1 MNRLLPIMNWF
12 SMSGVFIQRKEV
24 TMTHKS
30 RFVLGAAA
38 ALIGVALLGAP
49 VDTYAKPDEA
59 VSSKRDNDKDE
70 DKDKKKKGTQHYKA
84 TICSDGK
91 VYGGGPGNTRA
102 CKRGFTTVAGQ
113 VTYDGKKAKV
123 SGRPTCLPSSRGP
136 SNTVT
141 WCGVA
146 DDGVPG
152 RQRFIS
158 LGANGQ
164 MESTGETSSEVSGTV
179 GGGGGGKKGKGGEGG
194 GGEIGGSLGS
204 SKQAVNSSAY
214 WMRIDVR
221 PNGTYNLR
229 GGLNK

>member
-1 MNRLLPIMNWF
+1 MNRLLPLVKRF
-12 SMSGVFIQRKEV
+12 STNAMFKEV
-24 TMTHKS
+24 FMFYKFH
-30 RFVLGAAA
+30 FAVLGTAA
-38 ALIGVALLGAP
+38 ALLTAALLAAP
-49 VDTYAKPDEA
+49 IHSYAKKPDEA
-59 VSSKRDNDKDE
+59 VSSKRDKDNDKD
-70 DKDKKKKGTQHYKA
+70 KNKSGTKHYKA

-91 VYGGGPGNTRA
+91 VFGGGPGNTAA

-113 VTYDGKKAKV
+113 VTYDGKKAKA
-123 SGRPTCLPSSRGP
+123 SGRPTCLPSSKGP
-136 SNTVT
+136 SNKVT

-146 DDGVPG
+146 DDGFPG

-164 MESTGETSSEVSGTV
+164 IESTGDVSAALSGG
-179 GGGGGGKKGKGGEGG
+179 GGGGGGKKGGG
-194 GGEIGGSLGS
+194 GGDIGGSVGAS
-204 SKQAVNSSAY
+204 QQMVNSRAY